1 VVIALKGKLTTGVD
15 VATVGGGGITRGGGT
30 RASTVER
37 DAHEA
42 MVSLGYSEAQVSRA
56 LGRVREVV
64 DAAAPVEEWIRK
76 ALQVI

>member
-1 VVIALKGKLTTGVD
+1 
-15 VATVGGGGITRGGGT
+15 
-30 RASTVER
+30 
-37 DAHEA
+37 